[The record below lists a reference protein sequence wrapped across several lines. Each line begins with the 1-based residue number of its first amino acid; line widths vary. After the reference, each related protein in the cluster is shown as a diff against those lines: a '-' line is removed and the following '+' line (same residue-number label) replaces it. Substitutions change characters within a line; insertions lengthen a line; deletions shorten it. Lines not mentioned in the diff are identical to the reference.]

1 MKKELIRK
9 YARLIARVGANI
21 EKGEDVVIHS
31 DVEIHEFTA
40 LLTEECYLAGAG
52 CVRVEWGSDA
62 LTRLHYKHR
71 TEESLKSIP
80 AWQTAKMRERA
91 EKLPTRIHVI
101 SEAPDALA
109 GIDRAKYESVRAHTY
124 KKFKKYL
131 DLTEGME
138 KWCVAAFPSRAW
150 AAAVFPGETPR
161 AAYEK
166 LLAAVLESAKVTK
179 STDPVEVWRAH
190 NAKIAERCKRLSSH
204 KFEYIEYKSKN
215 GTDARVWL
223 IPETHFSGG
232 GEYTK
237 RGKYFNPNIPT
248 EEIFISPMAGKAEG
262 TFVSTM
268 PLSWAGDII
277 DGFSV
282 TFEGGKVTRF
292 SAEKGEALLRAMLE
306 SDEGAKRLG
315 ELAFV
320 PQKNP
325 IAAQNILF
333 LNTLFDENASCHV
346 ALGEGYIDTVDGYA
360 ERTLEECRAL
370 GINESRIH
378 VDFMIGAPDLSVTGY
393 EGGKAIKIMEN
404 GEFTGEFADQEK

>member
-1 MKKELIRK
+1 L
-9 YARLIARVGANI
+9 N
-21 EKGEDVVIHS
+21 
-31 DVEIHEFTA
+31 
-40 LLTEECYLAGAG
+40 
-52 CVRVEWGSDA
+52 
-62 LTRLHYKHR
+62 
-71 TEESLKSIP
+71 
-80 AWQTAKMRERA
+80 
-91 EKLPTRIHVI
+91 
-101 SEAPDALA
+101 
-109 GIDRAKYESVRAHTY
+109 
-124 KKFKKYL
+124 
-131 DLTEGME
+131 
-138 KWCVAAFPSRAW
+138 
-150 AAAVFPGETPR
+150 
-161 AAYEK
+161 
-166 LLAAVLESAKVTK
+166 
-179 STDPVEVWRAH
+179 
-190 NAKIAERCKRLSSH
+190 SH
-204 KFEYIEYKSKN
+204 KFEYIEYKSAG

-262 TFVSTM
+262 TFASTM

-282 TFEGGKVTRF
+282 TFEGGKVTSF
-292 SAEKGEALLRAMLE
+292 SAEKGEELLRAMLE

-333 LNTLFDENASCHV
+333 MSTLFDENASCHI

-378 VDFMIGAPDLSVTGY
+378 VDFMIGSPDLSVTGY
-393 EGGKAIKIMEN
+393 EDGTAVKIMEN
-404 GEFTGEFADQEK
+404 GEFTGEFAD

>member
-9 YARLIARVGANI
+9 YARLIARTGANI
-21 EKGEDVVIHS
+21 ETGETVVIHS
-31 DVEIHEFTA
+31 DVEIYEFITV
-40 LLTEECYLAGAG
+40 LTEECYLAGAG
-52 CVRVEWGSDA
+52 EVRVEWA
-62 LTRLHYKHR
+62 HPELTKLHYAHR
-71 TEESLKSIP
+71 TLESLKSIP
-80 AWQTAKMRERA
+80 AWSSAKMRERA
-91 EKLPTRIHVI
+91 EKLPTRIHII

-109 GIDRAKYESVRAHTY
+109 GIDRAKYDAVRAHTY

-131 DLTEGME
+131 DMAEGME

-150 AAAVFPGETPR
+150 AASVFPGEAP
-161 AAYEK
+161 AKAYSK
-166 LLAAVLESAKVTK
+166 LLSAVLESAKVEK
-179 STDPVEVWRAH
+179 NADPCDTWRAH
-190 NAKIAERCKRLSSH
+190 NEKFEQRCKKLNAH
-204 KFEYIEYKSKN
+204 KFEYIEYKSSN

-223 IPETHFSGG
+223 IPETHFAGG

-262 TFVSTM
+262 KFVSTM
-268 PLSWAGDII
+268 PLSYCGDII
-277 DGFSV
+277 DGFSL
-282 TFEGGKVTRF
+282 TFKNGEVAEF
-292 SAEKGEALLRAMLE
+292 SAERGEALLRSMLE
-306 SDEGAKRLG
+306 TDAGARRLG

-333 LNTLFDENASCHV
+333 FSTLFDENASCHI

-360 ERTLEECRAL
+360 ERTLEECRKL
-370 GINESRIH
+370 GINESNIH

-404 GEFTGEFADQEK
+404 GEFTGEFDI

>member
-21 EKGEDVVIHS
+21 EAGEDVVIHS
-31 DVEIHEFTA
+31 DVEIHEFITM
-40 LLTEECYLAGAG
+40 LTEECYLAGAG
-52 CVRVEWGSDA
+52 NVRVEWGSDA
-62 LTRLHYKHR
+62 LTRLHYTHR
-71 TEESLKSIP
+71 TLESLKEIP

-109 GIDRAKYESVRAHTY
+109 GIDRAKYEAVRAHTY

-131 DLTEGME
+131 DMTEGME

-150 AAAVFPGETPR
+150 AASVFPEEKPAR
-161 AAYEK
+161 AYEK
-166 LLAAVLESAKVTK
+166 LLAAVLESAKVAEK
-179 STDPVEVWRAH
+179 GDACEAWHAH
-190 NAKIAERCKRLSSH
+190 NAKIAERCRKLSAH
-204 KFEYIEYKSKN
+204 KFEYIEYKSAN

-262 TFVSTM
+262 KFVATM

-277 DGFSV
+277 DGFSL
-282 TFEGGKVTRF
+282 TLRGGKVTDF
-292 SAEKGEALLRAMLE
+292 SAERGEALLRAMLE
-306 SDEGAKRLG
+306 TDEGAKRLG

-325 IAAQNILF
+325 ISAQGILF
-333 LNTLFDENASCHV
+333 LNTLFDENASCHI

-360 ERTLEECRAL
+360 ERTLAECRAL
-370 GINESRIH
+370 GINESNIH

-393 EGGKAIKIMEN
+393 EGGKAFKIMEN
-404 GEFTGEFADQEK
+404 GEFTGEFAD